1 MDVLARERLRD
12 VELQTQ
18 LDSPTIY
25 PFIRSIHIPRIKD
38 IPGLRRFH
46 RQEDLA
52 RTTGFA
58 RTPGPQL
65 ADAQTTVYLGH
76 TDAAL
81 WVGFVCSEPRP
92 EEIRALFHRPP
103 IGRDDH
109 VILSLDTSHDH
120 RTYTVFML
128 NPLGVKEGKQ
138 MTVGRGNRQWE
149 HKVQMTDA
157 ILEWRGEAEVRG
169 KRWVAAMAIPFETLG
184 LDGPPKRGV
193 WGVNFERYRRPDY
206 GESSQWSTT
215 HRYTAAPWAFGDLY
229 FHRPPVTLERLGMGE
244 LTGSGGTATLWVRNP
259 GGRKVSAT
267 AVIET
272 ITDHGLRPWRSS
284 RKRFA
289 VPARDCVEVRVPY
302 SFDVDGWA
310 DQRFRLRLLDKAGRV
325 VYEGRRGFG
334 YKNGQKLM
342 VSFPRTKTAPPN
354 PKPGDPEFMD
364 KKRRYIIGRLPRF
377 ERVTTAQGAPSDFTI
392 RSVDGD
398 VIFNL
403 MEAGALAR
411 IGEYLHG
418 LFPEEND
425 RLLGAN
431 FFVHQPAGMIYS
443 NLETRLVHQISPL
456 SLLRF
461 GSAQCC
467 CHAAVLCGILSHM
480 RVGDSDA
487 FYRTRRIGLE
497 GHVITV
503 VEVDG
508 RYVLLDPSVGRFFY
522 LWDDKNLAT
531 AEDIA
536 ADLTLADRAGKDLRK
551 YFEGAARF
559 HYYGCGVIPWPPGA
573 PRE

>member
-1 MDVLARERLRD
+1 MDTLTRERLRD
-12 VELQTQ
+12 AEIQTQ
-18 LDSPTIY
+18 LNSPTIY
-25 PFIRSIHIPRIKD
+25 PFIRSVHIPRIEA
-38 IPGLRRFH
+38 IPDLKGFDRRK
-46 RQEDLA
+46 DLA
-52 RTTGFA
+52 RTTGFT
-58 RTPGPQL
+58 RVPTPRL
-65 ADAQTTVYLGH
+65 ADAQTTVYFGY

-81 WVGFVCSEPRP
+81 WVGFVCEEPRA

-109 VILSLDTSHDH
+109 VLLSLDTGHNH
-120 RTYTVFML
+120 RTYTLFML

-138 MTVGRGNRQWE
+138 ATIGRGNRQWE
-149 HKVQMTDA
+149 HKEQVTDA
-157 ILEWRGEAEVRG
+157 ILEWHGEAAVQR
-169 KRWVAAMAIPFETLG
+169 KRWVAAMTIPFETLG
-184 LDGPPKRGV
+184 LEGPPKRGV
-193 WGVNFERYRRPDY
+193 WGVNFARLRRPDY
-206 GESSQWSTT
+206 GESSEWNTT
-215 HRYTAAPWAFGDLY
+215 HRYTPAPWRFGDLY
-229 FHRPPVTLERLGMGE
+229 FHQPSVTLERLGMGD
-244 LTGSGGTATLWVRNP
+244 LIGSDNTATLWVRNP
-259 GGRKVSAT
+259 GERKVSAT

-272 ITDHGLRPWRSS
+272 YTDHGLRRWRTS
-284 RKRFA
+284 RKRFEA
-289 VPARDCVEVRVPY
+289 PAGECVEVRVPY

-310 DQRFRLRLLDKAGRV
+310 DPRFRLRLLDKAGRV
-325 VYEGRRGFG
+325 VYEGWRLFG

-342 VSFPRTKTAPPN
+342 VSFPRKKTPPPN

-377 ERVTTAQGAPSDFTI
+377 ERATTAQGAPSDFTI

-398 VIFNL
+398 VVFNL

-411 IGEYLHG
+411 IAEYLHD

-480 RVGDSDA
+480 RVGETKE

-497 GHVITV
+497 GHVITAV
-503 VEVDG
+503 DVDG

-522 LWDDKNLAT
+522 LWDDKTLAT

-536 ADLTLADRAGKDLRK
+536 ADLTLADRSGKDLRK

-559 HYYGCGVIPWPPGA
+559 AYYGCGVIPWPPGA